1 MYNLSPKY
9 GIRRRW
15 GERSRLPYF
24 SVFHVIITL
33 VVSSPARLETKKG
46 GGVAFKR
53 SFFRSI
59 RQDFSVAYMMY
70 TENG

>member
-1 MYNLSPKY
+1 MASEEDGGKGQDCPISQFSMSLLLL
-9 GIRRRW
+9 W
-15 GERSRLPYF
+15 LAALPDWKQK
-24 SVFHVIITL
+24 
-33 VVSSPARLETKKG
+33 R